1 MRHFDTSGSRER
13 DYAEQCGPDQ
23 GEDCGGSG
31 QWAND
36 TSRGRSAGAEGNH
49 AAAGHSG
56 ECGRRDGELLRMGA
70 GFAELLLVGSG
81 SERETGIGDAAR
93 VCGSARKL
101 AETSDAHANRG
112 ILFGGWTRGGCD
124 ARARIVPVGLSAER
138 IVGKTF
144 GSQGKPSTLRAS
156 MPSVAGKPAPLKDLA
171 RVHPP
176 ILEESLRELFLF
188 GQPSKINHNVDCAVS
203 LSFAQIEDF
212 TRYHV

>member
-1 MRHFDTSGSRER
+1 MRHFDSGGARER
-13 DYAEQCGPDQ
+13 DYVEQRGPDQ
-23 GEDCGGSG
+23 SEDRGGSG
-31 QWAND
+31 QRAD
-36 TSRGRSAGAEGNH
+36 DAPCGRGAGAEGNH

-93 VCGSARKL
+93 VCGSARKR
-101 AETSDAHANRG
+101 AETSDAHANRSV
-112 ILFGGWTRGGCD
+112 LPGGGTRGGCNAG
-124 ARARIVPVGLSAER
+124 ARFVSVGLSAER

-156 MPSVAGKPAPLKDLA
+156 MPSVAGKTAPLKDLA

-188 GQPSKINHNVDCAVS
+188 GQPSKINHDVDCAVS

>member
-1 MRHFDTSGSRER
+1 MRHFDSGGARER

-31 QWAND
+31 QRAND

-93 VCGSARKL
+93 VCGSARKR

-112 ILFGGWTRGGCD
+112 ILPGCGTRGGCD
-124 ARARIVPVGLSAER
+124 AGARVVPVEILAR
-138 IVGKTF
+138 CQD
-144 GSQGKPSTLRAS
+144 SQALRFS
-156 MPSVAGKPAPLKDLA
+156 CKSQRRKSPTPLKGSA
-171 RVHPP
+171 RLVSHSVYTNGPP
-176 ILEESLRELFLF
+176 TRSNALSSSKANLVENHRGNVANFCRSQKPCPSF
-188 GQPSKINHNVDCAVS
+188 G
-203 LSFAQIEDF
+203 
-212 TRYHV
+212 